1 MNKIALLFPGQGSQ
15 YIGMGKDFFEN
26 YNVSKEVFLEADES
40 LDMDL
45 SGLIFEGDK
54 EELQKTENTQ
64 PAILTTS
71 ISILRALEKEDI
83 GYEYTI
89 GLSLGEYSALV
100 ASDVFKFKDAIK
112 IVRQRGLFM
121 EEAVPSNKG
130 AMAAVLGLKLEK
142 IDILIETCKDKGQI
156 SVANYNCPG
165 QIVMTG
171 EKAAIDKAVLVSKE
185 LGAKKAVLLDVSGP
199 FHSSMLED
207 AGENLQKE
215 LLKYK
220 VNTPKKK
227 VVSNVDAKIV
237 KDKDEIVDKLKKQ
250 VSNSVLFQ
258 QSIELL
264 IEEGVD
270 TFIEVGPGKS
280 LTSFVKRTAK
290 SIKKDIQIFN
300 IENIDS
306 FRKTIDKLKEGHK

>member
-71 ISILRALEKEDI
+71 ISILKALEKEDI

>member
-100 ASDVFKFKDAIK
+100 ASDVFEFKDAIK

-220 VNTPKKK
+220 VKTPKRK
-227 VVSNVDAKIV
+227 VVSNVDAKVV